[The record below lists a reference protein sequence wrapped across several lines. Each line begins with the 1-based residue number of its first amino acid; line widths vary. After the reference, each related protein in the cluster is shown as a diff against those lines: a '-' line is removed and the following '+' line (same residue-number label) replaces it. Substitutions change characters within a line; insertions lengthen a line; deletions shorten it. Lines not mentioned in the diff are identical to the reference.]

1 MSEAAVRAVPIEP
14 IEPAEPVRRAGS
26 LGAPSSSRERL
37 AAARLALARAEE
49 RTGLRAD
56 GARQVER
63 ALAGAAPA
71 VLAPAPPRL
80 IPGPPGVP
88 RGGGEHAPTGPWEGL
103 RTESCGAVSLAG
115 STSLLLAA
123 AAARQGSHGWCGVVG
138 GEDLGWCAAVELGLD
153 VSRVLVV
160 PAGALEPRL
169 LLAATGALLDG
180 VDLLLVT
187 ARAASALRPRDRRL
201 LTARARER
209 GALILTPSPW
219 EGARTLR
226 ATLLEA
232 DGGVRAAGSE
242 PAGAPGPAGTGMTGE
257 AASDGCA
264 ESMPPAP
271 APEEDRAAQAGDP
284 QATGPGQGRG
294 GVVVALRPRRARHGD
309 GAGGPRAQGS
319 AGTGRAGAPQG
330 AGPAQEMPSGFL
342 TRLTWALADPERG
355 QGISILSLGEEGLS
369 LQSPAPD
376 PAPAPR
382 RGQEAQSAGVE
393 PRPHPRALTEAG

>member
-187 ARAASALRPRDRRL
+187 ARTASALRPRDRRL

-209 GALILTPSPW
+209 GALILTPAPW

-232 DGGVRAAGSE
+232 DGGVRATG
-242 PAGAPGPAGTGMTGE
+242 AGAPGPAGAGMTGE
-257 AASDGCA
+257 AVGDGGA
-264 ESMPPAP
+264 EPMPLAP
-271 APEEDRAAQAGDP
+271 APEGARTAQAGDP
-284 QATGPGQGRG
+284 QATGPGQRRG
-294 GVVVALRPRRARHGD
+294 GVVVALHSRQVRHGG
-309 GAGGPRAQGS
+309 GAGSSREQGS
-319 AGTGRAGAPQG
+319 ASTGRAGAPRG

-355 QGISILSLGEEGLS
+355 QGISTLSLGEEGLS
-369 LQSPAPD
+369 LQAPALD
-376 PAPAPR
+376 PASAPG
-382 RGQEAQSAGVE
+382 RGQETGGAGME
-393 PRPHPRALTEAG
+393 SQPHPRALTEAG